1 MAASGES
8 RYSEKVKTLMCTLV
22 ALLVSASAQAKLP
35 SVVGQDSPYN
45 VKPGQN
51 LSKIAQKA
59 GLALEHITFAN
70 KLPLQLESDKK
81 QRLILPGRRILPREH
96 PDTGIAINLPERGG
110 YLFQDQKFVGFFPI
124 AIGAPAH
131 KTPIGHFKVNSM
143 MKNPTW
149 LPPEWAKEEGPVL
162 PGPDNPLGDRWIG
175 LNSPGLGMHATNA
188 PDSVGGDVSH
198 GCMRTYPKVAHRL
211 FEFVHKGMPVWIV
224 YEPVKFG
231 LDSQGRLNSQ
241 VFPDVYLHN
250 NMVSRAN
257 RVLKR
262 ENLQKQV
269 PEQLLKQLVAQPNGV
284 TRLLAD

>member
-1 MAASGES
+1 MNNWKNGLLALILSG
-8 RYSEKVKTLMCTLV
+8 
-22 ALLVSASAQAKLP
+22 AAQAKLP

-51 LSKIAQKA
+51 LSKIAEQA
-59 GLALEHITFAN
+59 GMALEHITFAN
-70 KLPLQLESDKK
+70 KLPVQLEATKK
-81 QRLILPGRRILPREH
+81 QLLRLPGRRILPREH

-110 YLFQDQKFVGFFPI
+110 YLFQDQKYVGFFPI
-124 AIGAPAH
+124 AIGAPGR

-143 MKNPTW
+143 EKNPTW
-149 LPPEWAKEEGPVL
+149 DPPEWANEEGPVP

-188 PDSVGGDVSH
+188 PTSVGGDVSH
-198 GCMRTYPKVAHRL
+198 GCMRTYPEVAHRL

-231 LDSQGRLNSQ
+231 LDSKGRLNAQ
-241 VFPDVYLHN
+241 VFPDVYQHN
-250 NMVSRAN
+250 DMLSRAN
-257 RVLKR
+257 LFLQR

-269 PEQLLKQLVAQPNGV
+269 PDPFLRQLLREPDGITRVLQL
-284 TRLLAD
+284 

>member
-1 MAASGES
+1 VNNWKNGLLALILSG
-8 RYSEKVKTLMCTLV
+8 
-22 ALLVSASAQAKLP
+22 AAQAKLP

-51 LSKIAQKA
+51 LSKIAEQA
-59 GLALEHITFAN
+59 GMALEHITFAN
-70 KLPLQLESDKK
+70 KLPVQLEATKK
-81 QRLILPGRRILPREH
+81 QLLRLPGRRILPREH

-110 YLFQDQKFVGFFPI
+110 YLFQDQKYVGFFPI
-124 AIGAPAH
+124 AIGAPGR

-143 MKNPTW
+143 EKNPTW
-149 LPPEWAKEEGPVL
+149 DPPEWANEEGPVP

-188 PDSVGGDVSH
+188 PTSVGGDVSH
-198 GCMRTYPKVAHRL
+198 GCMRTYPEVAHRL

-231 LDSQGRLNSQ
+231 LDSKGRLNAQ
-241 VFPDVYLHN
+241 VFPDVYQHN
-250 NMVSRAN
+250 DMLSRAN
-257 RVLKR
+257 LFLQR

-269 PEQLLKQLVAQPNGV
+269 PDPFLRQLLREPDGITRVLQL
-284 TRLLAD
+284 